1 MALIVMK
8 FGGTS
13 VADPDRI
20 RRAAGRAVARHR
32 AGDRVVMVVSARG
45 KRTDDLVRLA
55 DELTDDPDPR
65 EMDVLLATGE
75 QESIALTAMAVRS
88 LGVPAVSFTGGQLG
102 IGTDS
107 AHTRARIRQINT
119 ARLTAALDAGRV
131 VVAAGFQ
138 GVDPGANVTTLGRG
152 GSDLT
157 ATALAAVLDAD
168 LCEIYTDV
176 PGVLTTDPRVEPSA
190 RRLARIS
197 YDEMLELAS
206 LGAGVMHSRSVEFA
220 KKYDV
225 PIHVRHSQTDEPGT
239 LITRP
244 GPRREGT
251 PDVAGVALVR
261 DAARVTLADLPDEP
275 GVMGEIF
282 RRMADRAIPIDM
294 VVQDAAVPDERGGG
308 RAEVSFT
315 VPEEDLAAALAA
327 ANAAVQ
333 ALGRG
338 RVASGVDVSKVSAV
352 GLGMRDHA
360 GVAAKL
366 FRVLADAGINIELV
380 TTSEIKVSCLV
391 ARGRAKEAVRAVHA
405 GFGLD
410 RLPEKPAAEPDP
422 PDAAHPLSEADRR
435 VRSVVGGLAA
445 MEDIVVSDVRLDA
458 DQARIT
464 VRPVPDEPGVLA
476 GLFAAVAEAGISVD
490 MIVQNVSHDGRAG
503 ISFTVPTAAAGR
515 TAAAVRTAA
524 AGWPGRPGGGGRLG
538 RQARR
543 ERRGSAEPHR
553 RGPEAVHRPGRGGR
567 ERAAHQHQRGPR
579 QRRDG
584 RRARRRRRAGR
595 GPGVRARGFVTVR
608 RGRLQPSPR
617 ATCGI
622 AALAVTL
629 R

>member
-45 KRTDDLVRLA
+45 KRTDELVRLA
-55 DELTDDPDPR
+55 EEIDDDPDPR
-65 EMDVLLATGE
+65 ELDVLLATGE

-107 AHTRARIRQINT
+107 SHTRARIREINT
-119 ARLTAALDAGRV
+119 ARLRAALDAGRV

-176 PGVLTTDPRVEPSA
+176 PGVLTTDPRIEPSA

-239 LITRP
+239 LIARP
-244 GPRREGT
+244 GPAGRT
-251 PDVAGVALVR
+251 ALPDVAGVALVR
-261 DAARVTLADLPDEP
+261 DAARVTLAGLPDEP

-294 VVQDAAVPDERGGG
+294 VVQDVAVPNERGGG
-308 RAEVSFT
+308 LAEVSFT

-327 ANAAVQ
+327 ANAAVG

-338 RVASGVDVSKVSAV
+338 TVASGVDVSKVSAV

-366 FRVLADAGINIELV
+366 FRVLAGAGINVQLV

-391 ARGRAKEAVRAVHA
+391 ARDRAREAVRAVHA
-405 GFGLD
+405 GFALD
-410 RLPEKPAAEPDP
+410 RLPEERAAEPDP
-422 PDAAHPLSEADRR
+422 ADAGHPLSEADRR

-458 DQARIT
+458 DQARVT

-476 GLFAAVAEAGISVD
+476 DLFEAVAAARVSVD
-490 MIVQNVSHDGRAG
+490 MIVQNVSHDGRSG
-503 ISFTVPTAAAGR
+503 ISFTVPAAAADR
-515 TAAAVRTAA
+515 TAAAVRRAA
-524 AGWPGRPGGGGRLG
+524 AGWPD
-538 RQARR
+538 AT
-543 ERRGSAEPHR
+543 AEVDPSVDKLAVSGVGLRSHTGVGLKLFTALADAGVNVQLINTSEVR
-553 RGPEAVHRPGRGGR
+553 VSVVMAAEHGDAAAEAV
-567 ERAAHQHQRGPR
+567 
-579 QRRDG
+579 
-584 RRARRRRRAGR
+584 ARVFGLAG
-595 GPGVRARGFVTVR
+595 
-608 RGRLQPSPR
+608 S
-617 ATCGI
+617 
-622 AALAVTL
+622 
-629 R
+629 